1 MTKADR
7 AKMKALEDSHKKL
20 MHRLN
25 DTKQQWQNASVLAV
39 RSKDVANWISK
50 QVETQEAELQTSFD
64 TIQEIRRSIN
74 AKDALK
80 RNDLRQ
86 RIQVEMHGG
95 MLRSLTKQLRDLGGD
110 V

>member
-7 AKMKALEDSHKKL
+7 AKMKALEDSHREL
-20 MHRLN
+20 INRCN
-25 DTKQQWQNASVLAV
+25 ETKSQWNHASNLASFL
-39 RSKDVANWISK
+39 RK
-50 QVETQEAELQTSFD
+50 QVETQEAELETSNY
-64 TIQEIRRSIN
+64 TIQDIRRSIK

-86 RIQVEMHGG
+86 RIEVETHGG

>member
-64 TIQEIRRSIN
+64 TIQEIRRSIAN
-74 AKDALK
+74 KDAAK
-80 RNDLRQ
+80 RNEIRQ
-86 RIQVEMHGG
+86 WIKREEHPGR
-95 MLRSLTKQLRDLGGD
+95 LRSLEKQLRDLGGD